1 MLCTM
6 RPRLGYRGGSRT
18 RLATTDPPDHRMTDR
33 PLVVITETLA
43 EDAATWL
50 AERCEVLRARPCDPT
65 FVAAAERIEGLVV
78 RTYTTVDETLL
89 RGLPRL
95 RVVGRG
101 GVGLDNIDVEACR
114 ARGIAVVST
123 PDANT
128 QAVVEFVLC
137 CLCDALRPR
146 ATLEQA
152 LPRDEWHQLRDED
165 LVGLW
170 QMDELTLGILGLG
183 RIGRRVA
190 EVARAIGFDV
200 LFHDLK
206 GIPDE
211 NRHGAEPVDLE
222 TLFRE
227 SDVLSVH
234 VDGRASNRH
243 LVNARLLSLLKH
255 DAILLNTSRG
265 FIVEHNDLAVWLR
278 RNPAAMAL
286 LDVHDPEPIPPENP
300 LLDLDNAYLTPHLA
314 SRTLTAMDNM
324 SWVVKDVVAVL
335 EGRPPHWPA

>member
-1 MLCTM
+1 M
-6 RPRLGYRGGSRT
+6 SQ
-18 RLATTDPPDHRMTDR
+18 R
-33 PLVVITETLA
+33 PLVAVTELLS
-43 EDAATWL
+43 ECAAAWL
-50 AERCEVLRARPCDPT
+50 GERCEVIRARPCEPAFTD
-65 FVAAAERIEGLVV
+65 AAERIEGLVV

-89 RGLPRL
+89 RCLPRL
-95 RVVGRG
+95 KVVGRG

-114 ARGIAVVST
+114 ARGVTVVST

-146 ATLEQA
+146 APLERA
-152 LPRDEWHQLRDED
+152 LTREEWHQVRDEE

-170 QMDELTLGILGLG
+170 QMSELTLGILGLG

-200 LFHDLK
+200 LFHDIR
-206 GIPDE
+206 GIVDDE
-211 NRHGAEPVDLE
+211 RNGAEPVDLD
-222 TLFRE
+222 TLFTE
-227 SDVLSVH
+227 SDIVTVH

-243 LVNARLLSLLKH
+243 FVGERLLGLLKP
-255 DAILLNTSRG
+255 DAILINTSRG
-265 FIVEHNDLAVWLR
+265 FVLDHDALARWLKAH
-278 RNPAAMAL
+278 PAAAAL
-286 LDVHDPEPIPPENP
+286 LDVHDPEPIPGTNP
-300 LLDLDNAYLTPHLA
+300 VLGLDNAHLTPHLA

-335 EGRPPHWPA
+335 EGRAPQWPA